1 MANVAYLS
9 IPKVT
14 FKLKVRLK
22 ELTGRSNGM
31 GYEQRKSKL
40 HLFIRSWIEYF
51 QLADMQSYLKRID
64 EWLRRRIRMCIWKYW
79 KKVKTRFA
87 NLQKCG
93 ISKFYAPATC
103 QYSLRV
109 LVYSW
114 EQNPNFC
121 HG

>member
-9 IPKVT
+9 IPKSYL
-14 FKLKVRLK
+14 KLKVRLK

-93 ISKFYAPATC
+93 ISKFYAATC